1 MVIRMRSRGGTN
13 RCFCSCCAFSFVVA
27 FSLLRTLDR
36 GLTEVVSLSRTSS
49 MNIAPLMSI
58 LRQVDLPRSEIHGL
72 IDQSLSP
79 TFTPVNASVSLLLLD
94 GGTHTHQP
102 SSK

>member
-1 MVIRMRSRGGTN
+1 
-13 RCFCSCCAFSFVVA
+13 
-27 FSLLRTLDR
+27 
-36 GLTEVVSLSRTSS
+36 